1 MNNGDLVIYV
11 PKDSN
16 GNIYKCEIGKIK
28 RIDGDSAFVYF
39 HSGETAS
46 KTNLSDLIKIDN
58 QSYIQLTMLGKN
70 ITEKALIA
78 GYYEEDEVIQL
89 LTKLKEYPDSI
100 IKESAYKSLEKRHSI
115 HKDKLLEL
123 L

>member
-1 MNNGDLVIYV
+1 MNNGDLVVYV

-16 GNIYKCEIGKIK
+16 GNVYKCEIGKIK

-58 QSYIQLTMLGKN
+58 QSYIQLTMLGGN
-70 ITEKALIA
+70 VAEEALIA
-78 GYYEEDEVIQL
+78 GYYEEDKSYVVELHKNKIDGI
-89 LTKLKEYPDSI
+89 LKKIFNANE
-100 IKESAYKSLEKRHSI
+100 IKYL
-115 HKDKLLEL
+115 
-123 L
+123 

>member
-11 PKDSN
+11 LKDSN

-39 HSGETAS
+39 HSSETAS

-78 GYYEEDEVIQL
+78 GYYEEDESYVVEL
-89 LTKLKEYPDSI
+89 
-100 IKESAYKSLEKRHSI
+100 
-115 HKDKLLEL
+115 HKDKINEILKEIFNANEIKYL
-123 L
+123 

>member
-58 QSYIQLTMLGKN
+58 QLYIQLTMLGKN

-78 GYYEEDEVIQL
+78 GYYEEDESYVVEL
-89 LTKLKEYPDSI
+89 
-100 IKESAYKSLEKRHSI
+100 
-115 HKDKLLEL
+115 HKDKINEILKEIFNANEIKYL
-123 L
+123 

>member
-39 HSGETAS
+39 HSDETAS

-78 GYYEEDEVIQL
+78 GYYEED
-89 LTKLKEYPDSI
+89 
-100 IKESAYKSLEKRHSI
+100 KSYVVEL
-115 HKDKLLEL
+115 HKDKIDEILKEIFNANEIKYL
-123 L
+123 

>member
-39 HSGETAS
+39 YSGETTS

-78 GYYEEDEVIQL
+78 GYYEED
-89 LTKLKEYPDSI
+89 
-100 IKESAYKSLEKRHSI
+100 KSYVVEL
-115 HKDKLLEL
+115 HKDKINEILKEIFNANEIKYL
-123 L
+123 

>member
-78 GYYEEDEVIQL
+78 GYYEEDESYVVEL
-89 LTKLKEYPDSI
+89 
-100 IKESAYKSLEKRHSI
+100 
-115 HKDKLLEL
+115 HKDKINEILKEILMQMKLNTYDER
-123 L
+123 

>member
-39 HSGETAS
+39 HSSETAS

-78 GYYEEDEVIQL
+78 GYYEEDESYVVEL
-89 LTKLKEYPDSI
+89 
-100 IKESAYKSLEKRHSI
+100 
-115 HKDKLLEL
+115 HKDKINEILKEIFNANEIKYL
-123 L
+123 

>member
-1 MNNGDLVIYV
+1 MKKGDLVAYI
-11 PKDSN
+11 PKDVN

-58 QSYIQLTMLGKN
+58 QSYIQLTMLGDN

-78 GYYEEDEVIQL
+78 GYYEEDKSYIVELHKNKIDGI
-89 LTKLKEYPDSI
+89 LKKIFNANE
-100 IKESAYKSLEKRHSI
+100 IKYI
-115 HKDKLLEL
+115 
-123 L
+123 

>member
-1 MNNGDLVIYV
+1 MNNGDLVVYV
-11 PKDSN
+11 PEDLE

-58 QSYIQLTMLGKN
+58 QSYIQLTMLGDN

-78 GYYEEDEVIQL
+78 GYYEEDKSYIVELHKNKIDEI
-89 LTKLKEYPDSI
+89 LKKIFNANE
-100 IKESAYKSLEKRHSI
+100 IKYI
-115 HKDKLLEL
+115 
-123 L
+123 

>member
-1 MNNGDLVIYV
+1 MNNGDLVVYV

-39 HSGETAS
+39 HSGKTAS
-46 KTNLSDLIKIDN
+46 KTNLSDLMKIDN

-78 GYYEEDEVIQL
+78 GYYEED
-89 LTKLKEYPDSI
+89 
-100 IKESAYKSLEKRHSI
+100 KSYVVEL
-115 HKDKLLEL
+115 HKDKIDEILKEIFNANEIKYL
-123 L
+123 

>member
-11 PKDSN
+11 SKDSN

-78 GYYEEDEVIQL
+78 GYYEEDGSYVVEL
-89 LTKLKEYPDSI
+89 
-100 IKESAYKSLEKRHSI
+100 
-115 HKDKLLEL
+115 HKDKINEILKEIFNANEIKYL
-123 L
+123 